1 MNFLLGITTLFMGVS
16 GYAIEETYIT
26 NEEFQE
32 FQYMNLTADP
42 CEDFYEYTCGNFK
55 NIHPIQEGDSLIDQF
70 TLLEEKLTRRV
81 FEMLS
86 SDEQDCDPKA
96 VLKAKGALKACMS
109 DTYTNAIGIVDP
121 EGEVVRRYGGFPIL
135 GDEHMANFYSEHNS
149 SMWNDIA
156 DIAAEFGIN
165 VFFTASLYFD
175 IQNATRNLLRI
186 STDAMEIPVQ
196 FRPDYDQSYERAIE
210 EGFKNLESSPN
221 RLSNIE
227 EKSIPA
233 MEVLLRNISL
243 KLNRIFGNC
252 VSDEEIFVKVANIS
266 NFLKGIYYG
275 GYIPDGTEVAPVTN
289 DSWAS
294 VVTLKQLNE
303 WTEEQFGDTI
313 QLDWVEY
320 VQRLLKYTYVDVDE
334 NFPIAAT
341 TNLSTVLYGIINW
354 VRINDVEI
362 VKSAAL
368 LRAFT
373 YTAADSD
380 SETRGYFD
388 EYMRAIQKPTYD
400 RWEYCS
406 RKIMDASGTLALS
419 LAVAYD
425 YWSKYMEDNLLDR
438 AATMIDNLQASFKEI
453 IEETS
458 WMDDESK
465 AAAQVKAANIISLL
479 GYPEF
484 IQDKR
489 MLNRF
494 FENLEISTW
503 DHFSNAKTLRS
514 FQSAYTLN
522 MISLR
527 KRMAWEKSVFD
538 VNAYYNRPNNRIIF
552 PLAMLHPIFFQG
564 STSLLDYSRIGMII
578 SHEIVHGFDY
588 QGFLYNEDGVIQPWW
603 SNDTINN
610 FKNQSQ
616 CFVEQY
622 SKYVIPEINGTLSGS
637 GSLNENVADSG
648 GLRNAFKT
656 FQKLLPSLSGKYVMS
671 SAEQFSPEQFFFVGY
686 GTMWCSAES
695 DAYLVSLQQSCIA
708 SSNCHARASMRV
720 NGVLSNMDD
729 FAKAFQCPTG
739 SPMNPEEKCKLW

>member
-1 MNFLLGITTLFMGVS
+1 MNLLLAITTLLMGVS
-16 GYAIEETYIT
+16 GYSIGETYIS

-55 NIHPIQEGDSLIDQF
+55 NVHPIKEGDSLIDQF

-81 FEMLS
+81 FEMLN
-86 SDEQDCDPKA
+86 SDDQDCDPVA
-96 VLKAKGALKACMS
+96 VLKAKGALKACVS
-109 DTYTNAIGIVDP
+109 DMYTNAIGIVDP

-135 GDEHMANFYSEHNS
+135 GDEHMANFYSGRKS
-149 SMWNDIA
+149 SIWNDIA
-156 DIAAEFGIN
+156 DIAAEFGIS

-196 FRPDYDQSYERAIE
+196 FRPAYDRSYDKAIE
-210 EGFKNLESSPN
+210 EGFKNLESSSN
-221 RLSNIE
+221 RLSNAK

-233 MEVLLRNISL
+233 MEVLLRNLSL
-243 KLNRIFGNC
+243 KLNRIFGNR
-252 VSDEEIFVKVANIS
+252 VNDEEIFVKVANIS

-275 GYIPDGTEVAPVTN
+275 GYIPEGTEIDPLTN
-289 DSWAS
+289 DSLTS
-294 VVTLKQLNE
+294 VVTLKHLNE
-303 WTEEQFGDTI
+303 WTEKYFGDSI

-320 VQRLLKYTYVDVDE
+320 IQRLLKYTYVDVDE
-334 NFPIAAT
+334 NFEILAT
-341 TNLSTVLYGIINW
+341 TNLSTVLYGVINW
-354 VRINDVEI
+354 IRINDMDI

-380 SETRGYFD
+380 SETRNYFD
-388 EYMRAIQKPTYD
+388 EYMKTIQKPTYD

-406 RKIMDASGTLALS
+406 RKIMDASGSLALS
-419 LAVAYD
+419 LAVADD
-425 YWSKYMEDNLLDR
+425 YRLEYMGDNLLDS
-438 AATMIDNLQASFKEI
+438 AATMIDNLQASFEKI
-453 IEETS
+453 IDEAS
-458 WMDDESK
+458 WMDDTSK
-465 AAAQVKAANIISLL
+465 ASAQVKAANIISLL
-479 GYPEF
+479 GYPKF
-484 IQDKR
+484 IQDKH

-494 FENLEISTW
+494 YENLQISTW
-503 DHFSNAKTLRS
+503 DHFSNAKVLRS

-527 KRMAWEKSVFD
+527 KKTAWEKSPFD
-538 VNAYYNRPNNRIIF
+538 VNAYYNRANNRIIF

-564 STSLLDYSRIGMII
+564 NTSLLDYSRIGMII
-578 SHEIVHGFDY
+578 SHEITHGFDY
-588 QGFLYNEDGVIQPWW
+588 QGYLYNEDGVMQPWW
-603 SNDTINN
+603 SNETTAN
-610 FKNQSQ
+610 FRNLSQ

-637 GSLNENVADSG
+637 GSLNENVADNG

-656 FQKLLPSLSGKYVMS
+656 FQNLLPNFSSKYVIS
-671 SAEQFSPEQFFFVGY
+671 STKQFSAEQLFFVGY

-695 DAYLVSLQQSCIA
+695 DAYLVSLQQSCLT
-708 SSNCHARASMRV
+708 SSSCHARASMRV
-720 NGVLSNMDD
+720 NGVLSNMDS
-729 FAKAFQCPTG
+729 FAEAFECPVG